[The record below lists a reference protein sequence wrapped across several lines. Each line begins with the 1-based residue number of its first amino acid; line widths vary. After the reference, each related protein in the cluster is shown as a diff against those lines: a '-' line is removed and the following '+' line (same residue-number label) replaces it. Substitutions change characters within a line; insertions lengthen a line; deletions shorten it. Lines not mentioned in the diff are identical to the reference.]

1 MIVHTEAEIGI
12 YEEDDF
18 TVIGLRGMTS
28 GQHADLSLQLG
39 RNLDQQDIQLGFDK
53 LYIDYNQLGGYGLV
67 KRVSLLND
75 TIIQITLDSD
85 KARRCGIPDDELE
98 FNFVERIESSSIDKL
113 RLLCSSSD
121 TAFEAR

>member
-1 MIVHTEAEIGI
+1 MIS
-12 YEEDDF
+12 
-18 TVIGLRGMTS
+18 VIALGGTIS
-28 GQHADLSLQLG
+28 GQRADVSLQLG